1 MLNKN
6 YWQNKNVFVTGATG
20 LLGSWLVKRLTD
32 EKANVTILL
41 RDWVTKSNIALS
53 DLLKQVNV
61 VHGGLKNIPGA
72 PNIGVES

>member
-61 VHGGLKNIPGA
+61 VHGELENYLTIERA
-72 PNIGVES
+72 LNE